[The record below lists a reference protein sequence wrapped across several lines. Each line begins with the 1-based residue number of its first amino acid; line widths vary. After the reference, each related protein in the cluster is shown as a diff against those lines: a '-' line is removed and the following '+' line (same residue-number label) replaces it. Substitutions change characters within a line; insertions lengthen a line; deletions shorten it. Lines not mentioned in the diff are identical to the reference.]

1 MLRPWLAALAVVAA
15 TLAPAAS
22 AAPALS
28 TVRVG
33 DFSMSVPSEWQ
44 TATRVGTVRLMSA
57 SKRQDAGVFTNANVV
72 VTPSA
77 SGLPVG
83 YRSELIAMFRK
94 AGVNVTSLTS
104 RQVRLP
110 GGSAVQLRYDG
121 TMLGK
126 RLSFLAYAF
135 QAHGKAYVVTFTA
148 ARAAYARNT
157 ALFGAM
163 ARSFRIR

>member
-1 MLRPWLAALAVVAA
+1 MRILLAALVVVAA
-15 TLAPAAS
+15 LAPATS

-28 TVRVG
+28 TVRVD
-33 DFSMSVPSEWQ
+33 DFSMGVPAEWR

-57 SKRQDAGVFTNANVV
+57 AMRPEAGVFTNANVV

-83 YRSELIAMFRK
+83 YRNELIAMFRK
-94 AGVNVTSLTS
+94 AGVLVTSLSS

-110 GGSAVQLRYDG
+110 AGNAVRLRYDG
-121 TMLGK
+121 TMAGK

-148 ARAAYARNT
+148 ARASYASN
-157 ALFGAM
+157 ASLFGAM

>member
-1 MLRPWLAALAVVAA
+1 MRPWLAALAAVAA
-15 TLAPAAS
+15 LLAPAAS
-22 AAPALS
+22 ATPALS
-28 TVRVG
+28 TVRVD
-33 DFSMSVPSEWQ
+33 DFSMGVPAEWR

-57 SKRQDAGVFTNANVV
+57 ATRPDAGVFTNANVV

-94 AGVNVTSLTS
+94 AGVNVTSLSTH
-104 RQVRLP
+104 QVRLP
-110 GGSAVQLRYDG
+110 AGSAVQLRYNG

-148 ARAAYARNT
+148 ARASYARN
-157 ALFGAM
+157 ASLFGAM
-163 ARSFRIR
+163 AHSFRIR

>member
-1 MLRPWLAALAVVAA
+1 MRLLMTALLAVAV
-15 TLAPAAS
+15 LAPAAS
-22 AAPALS
+22 AGPALK
-28 TVRVG
+28 TVRVD
-33 DFSMSVPSEWQ
+33 DFRMGVPSAWRTE
-44 TATRVGTVRLMSA
+44 TRVGTVRLMTA
-57 SKRQDAGVFTNANVV
+57 APRQESGVFTNANVV

-83 YRSELIAMFRK
+83 YRAELIRMFRS
-94 AGVNVTSLTS
+94 AGVKVTSLST

-110 GGSAVQLRYDG
+110 AGKAVRLRYNG
-121 TMLGK
+121 TMAGR

-148 ARAAYARNT
+148 GRGAYARNT
-157 ALFGAM
+157 PLFTRM

>member
-1 MLRPWLAALAVVAA
+1 MRPLLALVVAVA
-15 TLAPAAS
+15 AFAPAA
-22 AAPALS
+22 AAGPALS
-28 TVRVG
+28 TVRVD
-33 DFSMSVPSEWQ
+33 DFSMGVPAEWR

-57 SKRQDAGVFTNANVV
+57 ATRPENGVFTNANVV

-83 YRSELIAMFRK
+83 YRNELIAMFRS
-94 AGVNVTSLTS
+94 AGVHVTSLSTG
-104 RQVRLP
+104 QVRLP
-110 GGSAVQLRYDG
+110 AGSAVRLRYNG
-121 TMLGK
+121 TMAGR

-148 ARAAYARNT
+148 GRGSFARNSS
-157 ALFGAM
+157 LFGAM